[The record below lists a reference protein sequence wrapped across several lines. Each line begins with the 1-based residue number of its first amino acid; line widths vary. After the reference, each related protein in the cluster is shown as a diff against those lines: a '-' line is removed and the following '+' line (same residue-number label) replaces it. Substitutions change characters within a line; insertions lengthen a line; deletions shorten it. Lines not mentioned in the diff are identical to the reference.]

1 MERVWRDG
9 RGRVCLGHLEGK
21 RVGVEVEENG
31 LRSTR
36 NPHLPIWHPDILP
49 LSATRAVLHQGTTTD
64 ARPLPVL
71 AAIQAGTTANLSEED
86 GTEEDHLD
94 RGTTTA
100 VVVEGEGTEAED
112 GMAGMDE
119 KGSTTVAAEEEEG
132 TTLELEE
139 DRTEIETED
148 EATTVRSPLSH
159 PFRKL
164 PSS

>member
-1 MERVWRDG
+1 MSRSKVND
-9 RGRVCLGHLEGK
+9 
-21 RVGVEVEENG
+21 G

-36 NPHLPIWHPDILP
+36 NPHLPRWHPDILP
-49 LSATRAVLHQGTTTD
+49 LSATRAVLRQGTTTD

-71 AAIQAGTTANLSEED
+71 AAIQAGTTANLPEED
-86 GTEEDHLD
+86 GTEEDHLG

-112 GMAGMDE
+112 GMAVMDE
-119 KGSTTVAAEEEEG
+119 RGSTTVAAEEEED
-132 TTLELEE
+132 TTLELEELEE

-164 PSS
+164 PTS